1 MNFSIGKAPLHVQ
14 HGQQTKIR
22 HVIIEGPSLPDFQL
36 HGPWQEDRETWR
48 HAPYLLGKFPLVD
61 KGLLFKRAGR
71 SDVGDGVLP
80 TCNML
85 YYRRAKHDIEFGIGK
100 GKARVRLG
108 TACEIWRHVSAEHH
122 GNRHASAS

>member
-71 SDVGDGVLP
+71 SDVGEVALR

-85 YYRRAKHDIEFGIGK
+85 YYRR
-100 GKARVRLG
+100 
-108 TACEIWRHVSAEHH
+108 EIWRRVSGEH
-122 GNRHASAS
+122 A